1 MSSIAEAASASEQAA
16 RTRPVAET
24 RRLSYRRR
32 KVLVRAFR
40 YVVVLLALAFVL
52 FPIFWIVGSSIKY
65 PGELRSRPPV
75 WIPKHPTLAN
85 YRTIMREK
93 GNLALKNSVVI
104 GVSATILSVTIG
116 SLAAYSL
123 SRFRTGGRHLAFW
136 ILSQRMMPP
145 IVLVIPLYLLLTT
158 IGKQIPIFGV
168 DRYPPMIALY
178 TMMNLP
184 FVIWMM
190 RSYFVGVPAEIEESA
205 LVDGSSRWGVIW
217 RITLPLTLPGLIAT
231 ATFAFIFSWT
241 EFLFAVSFTQTK
253 AVTMPVVIAGL
264 TGSQGSNWGQG
275 TALACVATAP
285 VFVLGLLVQKHFV
298 RGLTLG
304 AVRG

>member
-1 MSSIAEAASASEQAA
+1 MSETVMIQPAREVISAVEVRSGY
-16 RTRPVAET
+16 RWRK
-24 RRLSYRRR
+24 RLVRLLRYTI
-32 KVLVRAFR
+32 VLV
-40 YVVVLLALAFVL
+40 ALVWVL
-52 FPIFWIVGSSIKY
+52 FPIFWIVSTSFKL
-65 PGELRSRPPV
+65 PAELLSNPPV
-75 WIPKHPTLAN
+75 WIPKEPSTAH

-93 GNLALKNSVVI
+93 GRMALKNSLVI
-104 GVSATILSVTIG
+104 GVTSTVLSVAIG

-123 SRFRTGGRHLAFW
+123 ARFATGGRHLAFW

-145 IVLVIPLYLLLTT
+145 IVLVIPFFLLLTDL
-158 IGKQIPIFGV
+158 GKHVNQHLGV

-178 TMMNLP
+178 TMANLP

-190 RSYFVGVPAEIEESA
+190 RSYFAGVPLEIEESA
-205 LVDGSSRWGVIW
+205 LVDGSTRWGVLW
-217 RITLPLTLPGLIAT
+217 RMTLPLVLPGLIAT

-241 EFLFAVSFTQTK
+241 EFLFAVSFTRTQ
-253 AVTMPVVIAGL
+253 AVTIPVVIAGL

-275 TALACVATAP
+275 AALACVATAP

>member
-1 MSSIAEAASASEQAA
+1 MSSIAEAASAGEQEA

-32 KVLVRAFR
+32 RVLVRAFR

-52 FPIFWIVGSSIKY
+52 FPIFWIVGSSIKF

-75 WIPKHPTLAN
+75 WIPKNPTLAN

-104 GVSATILSVTIG
+104 GVSATVLSVTIG

-145 IVLVIPLYLLLTT
+145 IVLVIPLYLLLTSL
-158 IGKQIPIFGV
+158 GKKIAMFGV